1 GIESFDRGA
10 RAMAQMLAGE
20 LVDPAYLN
28 SNAGLAPQVRDLHD
42 TLYAILEERDELA
55 HERDRLEAKMQAV
68 LNAIDRYRATVT
80 AMAEY
85 ADKSRTGL
93 VVASDAIEK
102 SRERTRSVRSLEQQA
117 RAMASD
123 AGLAARRAE

>member
-1 GIESFDRGA
+1 
-10 RAMAQMLAGE
+10 MA
-20 LVDPAYLN
+20 
-28 SNAGLAPQVRDLHD
+28 
-42 TLYAILEERDELA
+42 
-55 HERDRLEAKMQAV
+55 AV

-102 SRERTRSVRSLEQQA
+102 SRERTKSVA
-117 RAMASD
+117 
-123 AGLAARRAE
+123 